1 MSKRLQMILGSL
13 VLFFG
18 LLLLIDNLFDI
29 SFWQFCWPIALIL
42 VGIFMLVGPRFR
54 TAGSEI
60 NLRLFGVV
68 KRSGNWDVANEE
80 IWMFVGDIRLDLTEA
95 SFPGGETTIRVIGF
109 VGDLDIIAP
118 PEVGLSVAA
127 TGFLNST
134 KLYGRKQDTFMSTL
148 HHVSDGYSEA
158 ERKLHLEMLF
168 FVNDLNI
175 KQA

>member
-1 MSKRLQMILGSL
+1 
-13 VLFFG
+13 
-18 LLLLIDNLFDI
+18 
-29 SFWQFCWPIALIL
+29 
-42 VGIFMLVGPRFR
+42 
-54 TAGSEI
+54 
-60 NLRLFGVV
+60 V